1 MRAYVKGFVP
11 HPVEYNL
18 GLWGLWGVWLDK

>member
-18 GLWGLWGVWLDK
+18 GLWGLWLDK

>member
-1 MRAYVKGFVP
+1 VTRAAVKGFVM

-18 GLWGLWGVWLDK
+18 GLWKVWLDR